1 MVLLFFHS
9 CRRRRRQQ
17 TVPPRPPGPRLP
29 SFLHLAESTPFSC
42 AGSMLLPPPAT
53 IAATIAAT
61 TAATT
66 AATIAATIG
75 TIVTA
80 VSSADPPPLPLALRA
95 NGPTRSFSFIFIL
108 PCTPFFAISPP
119 PPGRACTRVSVVL
132 ACGRARVQR
141 RCGQRQIIARRRR
154 RRRRRRYCISRY
166 PVYHRES
173 SSFPPAPLAPRGA
186 TALGRAHPRTRATD
200 TDTDAR
206 SFLAL
211 PLAFNAGLAILIGAR
226 AKDIGW
232 RLLCWRIRCLCRGGR
247 GSVLLM
253 LMVVVMVVVAVEVAV
268 AVRGGR
274 EGPGKSLR
282 GARRRGAETWSG
294 DVEGPVN
301 RGAHSPCAWG
311 CPRSR

>member
-108 PCTPFFAISPP
+108 PCTPFFAASPPGSRMHACLRCPCLRARTSAKEMRTETDYCSPP
-119 PPGRACTRVSVVL
+119 PPPPPPPLLHIKISRLSPRIVLLPARAPRPSRCN
-132 ACGRARVQR
+132 CFRARAPTYACNRHRHR
-141 RCGQRQIIARRRR
+141 RTQLPR
-154 RRRRRRYCISRY
+154 
-166 PVYHRES
+166 S
-173 SSFPPAPLAPRGA
+173 SS
-186 TALGRAHPRTRATD
+186 
-200 TDTDAR
+200 
-206 SFLAL
+206 
-211 PLAFNAGLAILIGAR
+211 
-226 AKDIGW
+226 
-232 RLLCWRIRCLCRGGR
+232 
-247 GSVLLM
+247 
-253 LMVVVMVVVAVEVAV
+253 
-268 AVRGGR
+268 
-274 EGPGKSLR
+274 SL
-282 GARRRGAETWSG
+282 
-294 DVEGPVN
+294 
-301 RGAHSPCAWG
+301 
-311 CPRSR
+311 